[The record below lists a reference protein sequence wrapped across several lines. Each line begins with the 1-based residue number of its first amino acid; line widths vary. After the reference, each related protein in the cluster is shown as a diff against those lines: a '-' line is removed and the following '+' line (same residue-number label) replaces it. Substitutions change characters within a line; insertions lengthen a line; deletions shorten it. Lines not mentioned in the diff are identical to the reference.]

1 MLLILLS
8 VFKMIYIKYCIKFNF
23 LFKEKSENRIYKGN
37 LFICVNFGLSYWCIR
52 ERLLVFLLNVVVL

>member
-1 MLLILLS
+1 
-8 VFKMIYIKYCIKFNF
+8 MIYIKYCIKFNF

-37 LFICVNFGLSYWCIR
+37 LFFCVNFGLCYLCIM